1 MTLLELLQIAVYF
14 VLLIV
19 CTNVATLL
27 LVRGTRRQQEIA
39 IRRSLGAT
47 RGRIVRLVLAESLTL
62 AAVAVAVGTGLALGA
77 VQVLKSVAIVDLPRR
92 FFVGAAILPRAEEI
106 ALHPSVLVFVAA
118 IVLVTSA
125 LFGTWTALRL
135 SRFGERGHNAAA
147 QISASANNTRV
158 GQVLATVQLGLAMT
172 LLIGAG
178 LLLHSF
184 FKLAAVDAGF
194 DARSV
199 LSFELVVPGG
209 SSPDRFGS
217 PRTRTGSGG
226 SRCSPRARWT
236 TARRRCAIAGS
247 LASREPHRAGKSGGG
262 RRLRVS
268 GEIWPHTRKTISQVV
283 GIQAMNSG
291 SIRENA
297 QM

>member
-1 MTLLELLQIAVYF
+1 VLSLDGRALTVVGVMPPEFGPDAYWTPFFAAPQPFGRVSRLAGSARLGDGVSLETASAEINAIGLGLRGIVPEPGAKPRFELVRELDQITARVVPALRVLVVAVAA

-47 RGRIVRLVLAESLTL
+47 RGRIVRLVLAESLML
-62 AAVAVAVGTGLALGA
+62 AAIAGAVGTGLALGA

-92 FFVGAAILPRAEEI
+92 FFIGAAILPRAEEI

-147 QISASANNTRV
+147 QISASANNTRA
-158 GQVLATVQLGLAMT
+158 GQVLATVQLG
-172 LLIGAG
+172 
-178 LLLHSF
+178 
-184 FKLAAVDAGF
+184 
-194 DARSV
+194 
-199 LSFELVVPGG
+199 
-209 SSPDRFGS
+209 
-217 PRTRTGSGG
+217 
-226 SRCSPRARWT
+226 SR
-236 TARRRCAIAGS
+236 
-247 LASREPHRAGKSGGG
+247 
-262 RRLRVS
+262 
-268 GEIWPHTRKTISQVV
+268 
-283 GIQAMNSG
+283 
-291 SIRENA
+291 
-297 QM
+297 